1 MSQQNQGPT
10 LNFNPIQV
18 DEVRVGVSETADIAI
33 VRQTVESVYPG
44 ARGGNSL
51 SSALFADSA
60 FGEGQT
66 YTSDRVCIVKVPKGT
81 TKAQV
86 EAKLRQHPQAR
97 IYRIMSFNFKDCM
110 TDEQKS
116 AIDNGISS
124 LTYDDYRQRLL
135 AINPEDET
143 PLMNQGRQFYRGLFF
158 STTPVEDVD
167 LRTEVAA
174 SQRSASLEIGAG
186 HPSVEEEV
194 AQASALD
201 Q

>member
-10 LNFNPIQV
+10 LNFQPLVV
-18 DEVRVGVSETADIAI
+18 DEVREGVSNTADIAI

-51 SSALFADSA
+51 SSALFDDSA

-66 YTSDRVCIVKVPKGT
+66 YTNDRVCIIKVPKGT
-81 TKAQV
+81 TKQQV
-86 EAKLRQHPQAR
+86 EQKLRAHPNAR
-97 IYRIMSFNFKDCM
+97 IYRIMSHNYKDCM

-124 LTYDDYRQRLL
+124 MTYADYEDRLK
-135 AINPEDET
+135 AINPEDES
-143 PLMNQGRQFYRGLFF
+143 PLMHQGRPFYRGLFF

-167 LRTEVAA
+167 LRAA
-174 SQRSASLEIGAG
+174 TAPQASSTSLEIGAG
-186 HPSVEEEV
+186 QLSVEEQV
-194 AQASALD
+194 AQSFD
-201 Q
+201 R